1 MLLLLSFPSAQT
13 IFLFGIRLAAQF
25 TDIIL
30 FVLAP
35 ELYPSSTRC
44 LAMGTVSA
52 ASQVGGMLAPFLARE
67 LLNVA
72 GLKAVCALCAG
83 LFFAADVA
91 SCFLLPF
98 ETAGRAMWD
107 DADDSHGDGLCARL
121 VDDRTEHDGTEPC
134 LP

>member
-1 MLLLLSFPSAQT
+1 MLLLLAFPSGQT
-13 IFLFGIRLAAQF
+13 VFLFGIRLAAQF
-25 TDIIL
+25 TDIFL

-44 LAMGTVSA
+44 FAIGTVSA
-52 ASQVGGMLAPFLARE
+52 ASQVGGMLSPFLARE
-67 LLNVA
+67 LLDVA
-72 GLKAVCALCAG
+72 GLKTVCALSAS

-107 DADDSHGDGLCARL
+107 EANDSHGDGLYARFIDDS
-121 VDDRTEHDGTEPC
+121 VDG
-134 LP
+134 L